1 MTLTLDS
8 GDEVLT
14 YFGLRTFTLSSY
26 LHPGIPGVPPQENI
40 DRGGGDLPNMPFKLS
55 SADPN
60 LCWANK
66 TAECLSWA
74 YGKPNCGGDGAD
86 ALCWLKSTVPNPSNN
101 RCRWSG
107 VEPQPPYTAVKPALN
122 NDRIFLAGWLDQSF
136 WPDGIYTAP
145 GDDAL
150 KSDLQAVLDYG
161 LNVVRL
167 HQKVNPERWYYW
179 ADKLGIVIFQDA
191 VQKYG
196 GATSATVPYFTSD
209 ITAMIEGKYN
219 HPCIVQ
225 WTIFNEGDCWG
236 VFNVSD
242 MVDYVRSLDDT
253 RLIDTDSGGGAN
265 NYRLADVFDIH
276 DYPNP
281 QQPIPSATQYGMI
294 GEYGGLGAFVSGKE
308 W

>member
-1 MTLTLDS
+1 MESVTVNVSVSGDKTSDMVTVSIFDPDNNELISTAKGSTDTLIEIRIQNPKLWAPGTPNLYNMTLTLDS

-26 LHPGIPGVPPQENI
+26 LHPGIPGVPPQENV

-60 LCWANK
+60 LCWAECNK

-74 YGKPNCGGDGAD
+74 YGKPNCGGEGPD

-196 GATSATVPYFTSD
+196 GATRHEYILTFLQY
-209 ITAMIEGKYN
+209 
-219 HPCIVQ
+219 
-225 WTIFNEGDCWG
+225 IF
-236 VFNVSD
+236 
-242 MVDYVRSLDDT
+242 
-253 RLIDTDSGGGAN
+253 
-265 NYRLADVFDIH
+265 
-276 DYPNP
+276 
-281 QQPIPSATQYGMI
+281 I
-294 GEYGGLGAFVSGKE
+294 GIII
-308 W
+308 